1 MQVIFCKLATMACV
15 DLCQVNK
22 RLSQKYQEIAEI
34 NQSINHL
41 SWTHRRALRIS
52 DSWSRK
58 DEEHEDCHSSPIPHR
73 KGIGRCQSLWK
84 FLEKFQ
90 IASLQK
96 TSSMRSKLW
105 PKFSIVQSISKVAE
119 IVFLAAFWHCN
130 IFITVVQ
137 NAVGDENWKLGFI
150 SGTVSTMLR
159 LPNPH
164 M

>member
-1 MQVIFCKLATMACV
+1 M
-15 DLCQVNK
+15 
-22 RLSQKYQEIAEI
+22 
-34 NQSINHL
+34 
-41 SWTHRRALRIS
+41 RIS

-58 DEEHEDCHSSPIPHR
+58 DEEHEDCNSSPVPHR

-119 IVFLAAFWHCN
+119 IVFLAAFWHLQYIHYSCIECCWGRELEAWFHLRYGVYDVMPSKPPHVKIVEGAI
-130 IFITVVQ
+130 IFCRCLIASECAAWEIFKVGHEYRYC
-137 NAVGDENWKLGFI
+137 AVAVHKL
-150 SGTVSTMLR
+150 L
-159 LPNPH
+159 
-164 M
+164 